1 MRRILFIPI
10 FLLLLSSISTACSS
24 EEDSVEEWSEELY
37 TSQWQTNVDWC
48 NERRVFLSD
57 ATSDSPMDLRAG
69 QNNFNY
75 FNWYTLTID
84 MRNEIGASD
93 WFSSSDWQKLRNSH
107 EWEEIPTIYFDRP
120 SEAHDKYR
128 LSFNSCLKYLRDRG
142 VYPEEFFRCVWD
154 EIEIKHKE
162 KDWRYYPLEVKETHE
177 NSANEYCLSK
187 YPFLSK

>member
-48 NERRVFLSD
+48 NERRVYLSD
-57 ATSDSPMDLRAG
+57 ETSKSPMDLKAG
-69 QNNFNY
+69 KNNFGFGY
-75 FNWYTLTID
+75 VLTID
-84 MRNEIGASD
+84 ERNEIGASN
-93 WFSSSDWQKLRNSH
+93 WFLSSDWSKLRNSH
-107 EWEEIPTIYFDRP
+107 EWKEMEEFWFDRP
-120 SEAHDKYR
+120 SEARDKYR

-162 KDWRYYPLEVKETHE
+162 KDWRYYPPQVKETHE
-177 NSANEYCLSK
+177 NSAHEFCLSK
-187 YPFLSK
+187 YPWSSK